1 MRGEK
6 TIIVAGHTDN
16 TSMKARD
23 TENFIQQFLR
33 LLPADLSRSREDF
46 EKVVRASLNATFSR
60 MNLVTREEFDVQAQ
74 LLSNSRAAAGRT
86 GAENRRAGKNAF
98 GKTGVRLK

>member
-1 MRGEK
+1 MIWDGLVGNVNMRQPREFEEF
-6 TIIVAGHTDN
+6 V
-16 TSMKARD
+16 
-23 TENFIQQFLR
+23 QQFLR

-74 LLSNSRAAAGRT
+74 LLGNTRAAMDELEKKIADLEKALSEKQASG
-86 GAENRRAGKNAF
+86 
-98 GKTGVRLK
+98 

>member
-1 MRGEK
+1 
-6 TIIVAGHTDN
+6 
-16 TSMKARD
+16 MKARE

-33 LLPADLSRSREDF
+33 LLPTDISRSRADF

-74 LLSNSRAAAGRT
+74 LLSNTRAAMDELEKKI
-86 GAENRRAGKNAF
+86 AELEKALSEKQTSG
-98 GKTGVRLK
+98 